1 MATFTSWNLRD
12 KSIGA
17 PGELLSLQGGYIP
30 FLRDKDARRQA
41 GDPRLS
47 LLERYQGFE
56 LYLEQYLAWARR
68 LVKERYLLEADLPSI
83 ERGPWNREKL
93 FE

>member
-1 MATFTSWNLRD
+1 M
-12 KSIGA
+12 
-17 PGELLSLQGGYIP
+17 LQHFVGWEV
-30 FLRDKDARRQA
+30 RAAA

-56 LYLEQYLAWARR
+56 LYLEQYLAWGRK
-68 LVKERYLLEADLPSI
+68 LVRERYLLEEDLPAVD
-83 ERGPWNREKL
+83 RGAWNREKL